1 MNRTTIALGLSTLML
16 ALTPA
21 VEAGKYYRWVDEE
34 GVTHYTAT
42 PPPDGK
48 ESEEVRTL
56 NTRSSDAPAAKEKL
70 DQMRAQTNAERTKAA
85 AAAERKAE
93 TEEEMAGAE
102 EQSKERCEQHRQNLE
117 TLKNKAVV
125 RKEDPVT
132 GEVTTMTEEEKQE
145 MLEKT
150 QRVLEMCEEGN

>member
-1 MNRTTIALGLSTLML
+1 MNRTTIVLGLSTLML
-16 ALTPA
+16 ALAPA

-42 PPPDGK
+42 PPPEGK

-56 NTRSSDAPAAKEKL
+56 NTRSSDAPAALEKL
-70 DQMRAQTNAERTKAA
+70 DQMRAQTNAERSKAA
-85 AAAERKAE
+85 EAAERKSA

-102 EQSKERCEQHRQNLE
+102 EQSKERCEQHRKNLE

-125 RKEDPVT
+125 RKEDPAT

-150 QRVLEMCEEGN
+150 KRVLEMCEEGN